1 MDTDNHAGRSP
12 LAQSVRFP
20 LCPGSAARGR
30 GSAFQLRPWSGLPP
44 LVACSPVC
52 RGLPASLAR
61 PPPRRGCL
69 LNSRRFNKHGE
80 GGFTGRKNERREGA
94 DLEGGVCRIGQ
105 LLSISAGYSLPET
118 AKMGRTRGRSAA
130 REVREIRTRE
140 KSKGIGGGGEWLT
153 NQSRSGGGRA
163 FILQDIAELIDNPPR
178 NFEPLTP
185 PDCAGIFRL
194 FYTLSS
200 PPKLRLQPSKFCAEL
215 DGDLI
220 SADFMAF
227 SEIEREKRGK

>member
-30 GSAFQLRPWSGLPP
+30 GSAFQLRPCPGLPP

-80 GGFTGRKNERREGA
+80 GGFTGRKNERR
-94 DLEGGVCRIGQ
+94 
-105 LLSISAGYSLPET
+105 
-118 AKMGRTRGRSAA
+118 
-130 REVREIRTRE
+130 
-140 KSKGIGGGGEWLT
+140 
-153 NQSRSGGGRA
+153 GGRIWREGYVESGSSYQ
-163 FILQDIAELIDNPPR
+163 F
-178 NFEPLTP
+178 P
-185 PDCAGIFRL
+185 PDIPFPRQQRWAGQEGEV
-194 FYTLSS
+194 
-200 PPKLRLQPSKFCAEL
+200 QP
-215 DGDLI
+215 
-220 SADFMAF
+220 
-227 SEIEREKRGK
+227 EK